1 MAENENT
8 EYLEDGVSVNFT
20 KYVFGR
26 EPQEKNSIKLELQ
39 PPENGVNF
47 NQHVFQQLLQIFTDG
62 FKYLYGKNGQVDP
75 NNLTEDNLKKVKKY
89 FISFG
94 FKCIVDVYTQGNFV
108 KKADVFR
115 HKELINKDTIL
126 NDFYYQIQSET
137 IAGIPTIYRV
147 SFKKI
152 E

>member
-39 PPENGVNF
+39 SPEKDVNF

-75 NNLTEDNLKKVKKY
+75 NNLTEDQILPEAKVIAVSDVVEAMSSHRPYRPALGIDVALEEISNQRNKKLDSDAVDACVDLFNRGFEFSVKN
-89 FISFG
+89 SL
-94 FKCIVDVYTQGNFV
+94 V
-108 KKADVFR
+108 A
-115 HKELINKDTIL
+115 
-126 NDFYYQIQSET
+126 
-137 IAGIPTIYRV
+137 
-147 SFKKI
+147 
-152 E
+152 